1 MYKPPLPSYLIHS
14 CDEISKKIRKVLT
27 ILLVSSFFLQ
37 CMILSTPSNII
48 SSLIALLAS
57 LLTNYLIYRGRI
69 ILVSPFSFFTVCSY
83 NIEVISF
90 PLIFQ
95 SFTWLPYTN
104 NLLHPVRTLFLCTIY
119 QLLLIITLYIYT
131 FSSFRNV
138 SQRIAFF
145 LKKLKLFEPPDYV
158 QTYIISLLSLL
169 LVYRYFASPIGN
181 VAAKFFEGIAKT
193 YYILVYLIPIFDKIY
208 PQLSATHK
216 IYRGIAIR
224 MLPLCI
230 VPTFLIAIALNYR
243 SFMFFGLLDLSY
255 ILFLLFISGY
265 IDVTFRQ
272 ALIALSTIIVLGLLI
287 LPPLNDLFTATT
299 IARKYRGKIS
309 YQEML
314 HRTFAIYH
322 NKELLRSFRLEE
334 KKGEKEALYKQGY
347 FEQYTRYR
355 FLDRLCALQM
365 FDRTL
370 SYNCVWEHKSAD
382 WVRRYTMLKVLALLP
397 APVLKIFHIDFDK
410 AQFLSTALG
419 GLMFYIESGY
429 ERKEY
434 LGGPGFINCSFL
446 AHGIMMFGL
455 IFFLLIIPLFLLL
468 FIFVDS
474 LVLLS
479 EDGVYYSICGLLAFT
494 DLYRITIDAVNGIF
508 SIIFRGY
515 EQIIVLYVLL
525 YFITYYIAKIIRWV
539 VFIF

>member
-1 MYKPPLPSYLIHS
+1 
-14 CDEISKKIRKVLT
+14 
-27 ILLVSSFFLQ
+27 
-37 CMILSTPSNII
+37 
-48 SSLIALLAS
+48 
-57 LLTNYLIYRGRI
+57 
-69 ILVSPFSFFTVCSY
+69 
-83 NIEVISF
+83 
-90 PLIFQ
+90 
-95 SFTWLPYTN
+95 
-104 NLLHPVRTLFLCTIY
+104 
-119 QLLLIITLYIYT
+119 
-131 FSSFRNV
+131 
-138 SQRIAFF
+138 
-145 LKKLKLFEPPDYV
+145 
-158 QTYIISLLSLL
+158 
-169 LVYRYFASPIGN
+169 
-181 VAAKFFEGIAKT
+181 
-193 YYILVYLIPIFDKIY
+193 
-208 PQLSATHK
+208 
-216 IYRGIAIR
+216 

-410 AQFLSTALG
+410 AKFLSTALG

-515 EQIIVLYVLL
+515 EQIIVLFVLL